1 MADNMVMA
9 ALLTIA
15 LEVAVAVLLG
25 FKSKKTILAVIFLN
39 LLSGP
44 LLNFLFA
51 LSDLAAFIAENPVLK
66 IALLLL
72 IIVAEWLL
80 LVFILRDSR
89 KKLLRLSV
97 LMNLCSFAAVMLVF

>member
-66 IALLLL
+66 IALLL

-97 LMNLCSFAAVMLVF
+97 LMNLCSFAAVMPVF